1 MKVTLLAIAAIALA
15 APAAAKQW
23 AVDHGASA
31 LEFSGTHAG
40 KKFTGKFGRW
50 RAAIAYDP
58 ASLATSR
65 VVIAIDVRSARTG
78 DAFYD
83 ATLPQAEW
91 FDSSKHPRAQFAS
104 RRFRPLPNGQVAID
118 GTLTLKGRSL
128 PVTARATINVGSMPA
143 VAKGSAVIDRL
154 SFDLGAKSD
163 PTAAW
168 VSRPITISFR
178 LAARPAA

>member
-1 MKVTLLAIAAIALA
+1 MKLAFWALA
-15 APAAAKQW
+15 VMTLTVSAAAKRW

-40 KKFTGKFGRW
+40 RKFTGKFDRW
-50 RAAIAYDP
+50 RATLAYDP

-91 FDSSKHPRAQFAS
+91 FDSGKHPNAQFAS
-104 RRFRPLPNGQVAID
+104 RRFRPLPSGEVAID
-118 GTLTLKGRSL
+118 GTLTLKGRSM
-128 PVTARATINVGSMPA
+128 PVTAIATINARSTPA
-143 VAKGSAVIDRL
+143 LAKGRAVIDRL
-154 SFDLGAKSD
+154 AFDLGAKSD

-168 VSRPITISFR
+168 VSRPIAISFN
-178 LAARPAA
+178 LSARPAV